1 MEKLVKLISNKIVI
15 NCILSLFWI
24 LLLSEKYEKAIAG
37 DTKSIVFSLLYCL
50 MLVFTTYGVI
60 KAIKDSK
67 TRKQ

>member
-1 MEKLVKLISNKIVI
+1 MEKLAKLISNKIVI
-15 NCILSLFWI
+15 NSLLSVFWI

-50 MLVFTTYGVI
+50 MLVFTTYSII

-67 TRKQ
+67 TKKE